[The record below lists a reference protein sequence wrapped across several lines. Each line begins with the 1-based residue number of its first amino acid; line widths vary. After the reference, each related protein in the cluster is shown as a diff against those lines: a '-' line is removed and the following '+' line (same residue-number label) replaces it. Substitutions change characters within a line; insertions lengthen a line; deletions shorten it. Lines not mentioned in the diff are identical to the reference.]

1 MNWRIIKMKFEK
13 LTKKELLWI
22 AIFGVA
28 FLIGAYLDNLTLTG
42 V

>member
-1 MNWRIIKMKFEK
+1 MFKMKFEK
-13 LTKKELLWI
+13 FTKKELLWI

>member
-1 MNWRIIKMKFEK
+1 MKFEK
-13 LTKKELLWI
+13 FTKKELLWI

>member
-1 MNWRIIKMKFEK
+1 MKFEK